1 MILFS
6 IIMLKQQLTSY
17 IDDYDDFK
25 LTSKVFYDTYVSNY
39 PTKYKSTY
47 VGDQMN
53 LKMIK
58 KELQF
63 SNDFDLEQVPETI
76 WLKAYYKIRLLESG
90 SRKDNNS
97 IKRDL
102 KTVLSV
108 YNRKGLFFA
117 LQSMES
123 MLTKLNSLAF
133 PKNREK
139 KFDYGE
145 LDINSAIYK
154 KKDLSIQEISQ
165 LKVHKSPKN
174 GNVESVTISGGTPTT
189 TGGSY

>member
-1 MILFS
+1 
-6 IIMLKQQLTSY
+6 
-17 IDDYDDFK
+17 
-25 LTSKVFYDTYVSNY
+25 
-39 PTKYKSTY
+39 
-47 VGDQMN
+47 
-53 LKMIK
+53 
-58 KELQF
+58 
-63 SNDFDLEQVPETI
+63 
-76 WLKAYYKIRLLESG
+76 
-90 SRKDNNS
+90 
-97 IKRDL
+97 
-102 KTVLSV
+102 
-108 YNRKGLFFA
+108 
-117 LQSMES
+117 